1 MFLFNIYLLVQ
12 ASSFLVCI
20 LLYKTL
26 KNTHFKY
33 FLPFLFITLSVELIG
48 YWLITKG
55 IRNYTLF
62 NVFTTFEFVFY
73 AFLFSK
79 HLKTTVFKK
88 LTIGF
93 IPFYCLMVFL
103 NLQYLQGYNNFHTY
117 TFLLGSFFVVLFCCL
132 FFYESVLPEHLD
144 HPLAKQPFFWVCTG
158 LLLFYMGSV
167 IINALFEYLRSY
179 DLQQEGKKI
188 YGLINQSLNV
198 VLYSSFI
205 YAFILC
211 RKTRKTFS
219 SQ

>member
-1 MFLFNIYLLVQ
+1 MLTNVYLLVQ

-26 KNTHFKY
+26 KKTHFKY
-33 FLPFLFITLSVELIG
+33 FLPFLFITLTVELTG

-55 IRNYTLF
+55 IRNYALF

-117 TFLLGSFFVVLFCCL
+117 TFLLGSFFLVLFCCL
-132 FFYESVLPEHLD
+132 FFYESVLPAHLD
-144 HPLAKQPFFWVCTG
+144 HTLAKQPFFWVCTG

>member
-1 MFLFNIYLLVQ
+1 MLTYIYLLVQ

-20 LLYKTL
+20 YLFKYLKDTLL
-26 KNTHFKY
+26 KY
-33 FLPFLFITLSVELIG
+33 FLPFLLITLTVELVGFWLTKIG
-48 YWLITKG
+48 IK
-55 IRNYTLF
+55 NYLLY
-62 NVFTTFEFVFY
+62 NVFTTLEFIFY
-73 AFLFSK
+73 SFLFSK
-79 HLKTTVFKK
+79 HLKTTLFKK

-93 IPFYCLMVFL
+93 IPFYAMMVFL
-103 NLQYLQGYNNFHTY
+103 NLQFIQGYNSFHTY
-117 TFLLGSFFVVLFCCL
+117 TFLLGSFFIVLFCCL

-179 DLQQEGKKI
+179 DLQQEGKRI
-188 YGLINQSLNV
+188 YGIINQSLNV
-198 VLYSSFI
+198 VLYSAFI

-211 RKTRKTFS
+211 RKNKKTYS

>member
-1 MFLFNIYLLVQ
+1 MLLYNIYLLVQ

-20 LLYKTL
+20 LLYRSL
-26 KNTHFKY
+26 KNTPFKY
-33 FLPFLFITLSVELIG
+33 FLPFLFITLTVELIG
-48 YWLITKG
+48 YYLITKG
-55 IRNYTLF
+55 LRNYTLF
-62 NVFTTFEFVFY
+62 NFFTTLEFIFY
-73 AFLFSK
+73 SFLFSK
-79 HLKTTVFKK
+79 HLKTTFFKK

-93 IPFYCLMVFL
+93 IPFYAFMVFL
-103 NLQYLQGYNNFHTY
+103 NLQFVQGYNNFHTY

-188 YGLINQSLNV
+188 YGIINQSLNV
-198 VLYSSFI
+198 VLYSAFI

-211 RKTRKTFS
+211 RKTKKTYS

>member
-1 MFLFNIYLLVQ
+1 MLLYNIYLLVQ

-20 LLYKTL
+20 YLFKYLKDTLL
-26 KNTHFKY
+26 KY
-33 FLPFLFITLSVELIG
+33 FLPFLLITLTVELVGFWLTKIG
-48 YWLITKG
+48 IK
-55 IRNYTLF
+55 NYLLY
-62 NVFTTFEFVFY
+62 NVFTTLEFIFY
-73 AFLFSK
+73 SFLFSK
-79 HLKTTVFKK
+79 HLKTTLFKK

-93 IPFYCLMVFL
+93 IPFYAMMVFL
-103 NLQYLQGYNNFHTY
+103 NLQFIQGYNSFHIY
-117 TFLLGSFFVVLFCCL
+117 TFLLGSFFIVLFCCL

-179 DLQQEGKKI
+179 DLQEEGKRI
-188 YGLINQSLNV
+188 YGIINQSLNV
-198 VLYSSFI
+198 VLYSAFI

-211 RKTRKTFS
+211 RKNKKTYL

>member
-73 AFLFSK
+73 IEAQVMSLVFPCSSVPNITNRPWCYTELSCQQRTWSSLPSRSPHLIDVLDIRHTQFVSCPSAIEFTFFSL
-79 HLKTTVFKK
+79 H
-88 LTIGF
+88 
-93 IPFYCLMVFL
+93 
-103 NLQYLQGYNNFHTY
+103 
-117 TFLLGSFFVVLFCCL
+117 
-132 FFYESVLPEHLD
+132 
-144 HPLAKQPFFWVCTG
+144 
-158 LLLFYMGSV
+158 
-167 IINALFEYLRSY
+167 INAHRIESP
-179 DLQQEGKKI
+179 KI
-188 YGLINQSLNV
+188 S
-198 VLYSSFI
+198 
-205 YAFILC
+205 
-211 RKTRKTFS
+211 
-219 SQ
+219 

>member
-1 MFLFNIYLLVQ
+1 MLTNIYLLVQ

-20 LLYKTL
+20 LLYRSLRNTPL
-26 KNTHFKY
+26 KF
-33 FLPFLFITLSVELIG
+33 FLPFLFITLTVELIG
-48 YWLITKG
+48 YWLTTRDTK
-55 IRNYTLF
+55 NYALF
-62 NVFTTFEFVFY
+62 NIFTTLEFVFY
-73 AFLFSK
+73 SFLFSK

-93 IPFYCLMVFL
+93 IPFYIFLVFI
-103 NLQYLQGYNNFHTY
+103 NLQFVQGYNVTFHTY

-167 IINALFEYLRSY
+167 IINALFEYLRNY

-188 YGLINQSLNV
+188 YGIINQSLNV
-198 VLYSSFI
+198 VLYSAFI

-211 RKTRKTFS
+211 RKNKKTYS